1 MSVEAYLSQHTSHL
15 SPKTRKKKG
24 YLLSY
29 LEEFGDI
36 YTQKDLSDF
45 VLHLRDKGLQES
57 TIRTILGEVRAYL
70 KWKGLELDFAK
81 ILRTIRTYRR
91 AKPFSEEELKL
102 LFQSLRDY
110 HPIYYIFSLV
120 LLHSGI
126 RVSEALSLSAKDF
139 EVKVFRKHQD
149 FELVEK
155 EILFINVKAGKF
167 SKPYRAGMPLLSEQE
182 KSTLKRFLS
191 QRQDKPLWSYALKYP
206 KSVKPKVLTEHSVH
220 KFYQRLSKKLGFE
233 IYPHRFRYTYASMLL
248 AKGFSPALVQSWL
261 GHSSLST
268 TLLSYARAMEDIEL
282 ERWIG

>member
-1 MSVEAYLSQHTSHL
+1 MIETYLSRLGHL
-15 SPKTRKKKG
+15 NSKTLETKR

-29 LEEFGDI
+29 LEAFGDI
-36 YTQKDLSDF
+36 YTQRDISEFIKFLK
-45 VLHLRDKGLQES
+45 DKGLKDS
-57 TIRTILGEVRAYL
+57 TIRKVLTETSAYL
-70 KWKGLELDFAK
+70 EYLGRSLDFSPFMK
-81 ILRTIRTYRR
+81 TLRVYRR
-91 AKPFSEEELKL
+91 AKPFSDEELKK
-102 LFQSLRDY
+102 FFEALRQY
-110 HPIYYIFSLV
+110 HPIYYVFSLV